1 MKRTNTTPVEVSLHT
16 NFGVSLGNKMF
27 KNEVFEKR
35 IHDVQKKIEELK
47 ESNSPRSPQPRAKQR
62 SPLKKAATCID
73 ESKVDQFYAE
83 MAKFYEKPPKH
94 ESPTRR
100 LRQQINTAF
109 SHKGFLSQ

>member
-1 MKRTNTTPVEVSLHT
+1 MKRTNTTPIEVRLHT

-35 IHDVQKKIEELK
+35 IHDVQRKIEEMK
-47 ESNSPRSPQPRAKQR
+47 DSSSPRSPQPRNKQR

-109 SHKGFLSQ
+109 SHKGFLS